1 MRAAVLADVGRLE
14 IRDVPVV
21 PPGPGEVLL
30 RVAAVGLCG
39 TDFHIFA
46 GHGNYHTDE
55 RGRPIPLA
63 QAPQILGHE
72 FVGIVEE
79 AGSGVHDLEPG
90 DRVVVDQGRNC
101 VSAGRAPLCEYCST
115 GDSHQCAF
123 YAEHGITGP
132 PGALAEFI
140 TMPAVN
146 AIEVESSLALLD
158 AALTEPLGCVVH
170 SSDHVAR
177 FESRYRI
184 RDANVNHRVRTILI
198 FGGGPA
204 GLLFIQYLRT
214 GLGFDDLIIASEP
227 NPLKRRLAEAAGATA
242 FDPSSAELGEAVQE
256 LTEGRRAEY
265 IIDAS
270 GAGQIFHDMPRV
282 LRKQGTVLLYGH
294 GHTGVDLSVLN
305 NLQFLEPL
313 LVSPVGASG
322 GFEPD
327 GRPTTYRR
335 ALALLE
341 TGRVKVDSFITH
353 RYSSLE
359 DLPAVFVGGWKAD
372 EYVKGVVELSGAGI
386 QPREHDSRSSN
397 ATDRRD

>member
-1 MRAAVLADVGRLE
+1 MRAAVLADVGRME

-21 PPGPGEVLL
+21 PPGHGEVLL

-55 RGRPIPLA
+55 LGRTIPLS
-63 QAPQILGHE
+63 QYPQILGHE

-79 AGSGVHDLEPG
+79 AGRGVLDLAPG

-101 VSAGRAPLCEYCST
+101 VSAGRTPICEYCGT

-123 YAEHGITGP
+123 YAEHGITGL
-132 PGALAEFI
+132 PGALAERI
-140 TMPAVN
+140 TVPAVN
-146 AIEVESSLALLD
+146 AIKIENTLPLD
-158 AALTEPLGCVVH
+158 EAAFTEPLGCIVH
-170 SSDHVAR
+170 SSDYVAR
-177 FESRYRI
+177 FETRFRM
-184 RDANVNHRVRTILI
+184 RDADANHRVRTVLIL
-198 FGGGPA
+198 GGGPA
-204 GLLFIQYLRT
+204 GLLFTQYLRAA
-214 GLGFDDLIIASEP
+214 LGFDGLILVSDP
-227 NPLKRRLAEAAGATA
+227 NPMKRRLAEEAGATP
-242 FDPSSAELGEAVQE
+242 FDPSTEDLTEAVHE

-270 GAGQIFHDMPRV
+270 GAGRVFRDMPRV

-294 GHTGVDLSVLN
+294 GHTGEDLSILN
-305 NLQFLEPL
+305 NLQFLEPSL
-313 LVSPVGASG
+313 ISPIGASG

-341 TGRVKVDSFITH
+341 TGRVRVSSFITH
-353 RYSSLE
+353 RYKSLDE
-359 DLPAVFVGGWKAD
+359 VPAAFAGAHEAPD
-372 EYVKGVVELSGAGI
+372 YVKGVVEL
-386 QPREHDSRSSN
+386 
-397 ATDRRD
+397 T